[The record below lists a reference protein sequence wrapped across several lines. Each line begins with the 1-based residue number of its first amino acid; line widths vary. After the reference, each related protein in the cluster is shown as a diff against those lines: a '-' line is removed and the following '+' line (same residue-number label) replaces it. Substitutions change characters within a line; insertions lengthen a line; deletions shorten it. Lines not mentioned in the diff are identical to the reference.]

1 MRIKIVRSKC
11 MEDMGGLFIRDKR
24 FCDTFEPCGQIP
36 TGEYKLVRGAHPVDG
51 HPVPMIKDV
60 PTIGDVFFYSAERSA
75 EKPYRLSCGIG
86 VGTFTEDENFFIWG
100 YSCLLSLYRIMER
113 CWRAREEVVL
123 EITEEE

>member
-36 TGEYKLVRGAHPVDG
+36 VGEYILVRGAHPVDG

-60 PTIGDVFFYSAERSA
+60 PGVGPVFFQSA
-75 EKPYRLSCGIG
+75 EKPCKLSCAIG
-86 VGTFTEDENFFIWG
+86 VGHFTEDENFFIWG
-100 YSCLLSLYRIMER
+100 YSCLLSLFRIMGR
-113 CWRAREEVVL
+113 YWMAGEEVIL
-123 EITEEE
+123 EIKEEK